1 MPAGVTQ
8 GKFTLAAGRAENG
21 MGNAGLFRDVRVD
34 RELATELDKRL
45 LTTTSGPVNP
55 DAFLSFVRRAVQ
67 EHWVE
72 SDRMNLTG
80 RHDVRIPPPSEPDD
94 TSNYTPAEPPAAPNA
109 TPLDPNA
116 NPAFPKVGR

>member
-1 MPAGVTQ
+1 
-8 GKFTLAAGRAENG
+8 
-21 MGNAGLFRDVRVD
+21 
-34 RELATELDKRL
+34 
-45 LTTTSGPVNP
+45 
-55 DAFLSFVRRAVQ
+55 
-67 EHWVE
+67 
-72 SDRMNLTG
+72 MNLTG